1 MGFDIRDGRPV
12 PRFDGV
18 VVCEEFAALLVEAAA
33 ARQEQADDR
42 EAHQRRAHVLDLWR
56 QALLA
61 VGVRCRLQEEYG
73 GGAQPIGGGG
83 SGGGASGGDEP
94 L

>member
-56 QALLA
+56 QTLLS

-73 GGAQPIGGGG
+73 GDEQHSGGGDPGGGG
-83 SGGGASGGDEP
+83 NDE
-94 L
+94 LI